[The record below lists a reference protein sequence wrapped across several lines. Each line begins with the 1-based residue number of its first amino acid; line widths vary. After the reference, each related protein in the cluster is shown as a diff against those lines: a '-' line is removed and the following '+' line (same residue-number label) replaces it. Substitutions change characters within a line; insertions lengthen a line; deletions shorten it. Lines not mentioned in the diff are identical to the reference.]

1 MSTPPELAIS
11 TRDPPAGRVSFE
23 EYLDWADEDTL
34 AEWVDG
40 EIHFMSP
47 TSSRDQ
53 RILVFLIKVLG
64 IWVEFHGL
72 GEIRSETFVM
82 RLSGRARSGRMPDI
96 IFIAAEHL
104 DRLGPTYVDGPADLA
119 IEIVSPDSVE
129 RDRVTKLDEYERGGV
144 PEYWMLD
151 PLHRQAD
158 FYQLGPDGRYRLV
171 LSGPSGVYRS
181 QVVRGFW
188 LDVEWLWQDPLPGS
202 LDILRELGLPR
213 A

>member
-1 MSTPPELAIS
+1 
-11 TRDPPAGRVSFE
+11 
-23 EYLDWADEDTL
+23 
-34 AEWVDG
+34 
-40 EIHFMSP
+40 MSP

-53 RILVFLIKVLG
+53 RILVFLIQVLG
-64 IWVEFHGL
+64 IWVTENEL

-82 RLSGRARSGRMPDI
+82 RLSGRARSGRMPDV
-96 IFIAAEHL
+96 IFVAAEHL
-104 DRLGPTYVDGPADLA
+104 NRLGPTYVDGPADLA

-144 PEYWMLD
+144 SEYWMLD

-158 FYQLGPDGRYRLV
+158 FYRLGPDGRYRLV
-171 LSGPSGVYRS
+171 LSGSSGIYRS

-188 LDVEWLWQDPLPGS
+188 LDVEWLWQNPLPSS
-202 LDILRELGLPR
+202 LDILRKLGLPR